1 MTTAQISKESTR
13 QDVWDFLMKVIKS
26 KTDLGIINSFL
37 RKLFKLLWASLYYKQ
52 LNKKSFI
59 SFVNHSLPLQVNEA
73 SKTKEEKDSSLLL

>member
-37 RKLFKLLWASLYYKQ
+37 RKLFKLL
-52 LNKKSFI
+52 
-59 SFVNHSLPLQVNEA
+59 
-73 SKTKEEKDSSLLL
+73 